1 LIYRHDMRCRVMPQV
16 GHGRRACVHRG
27 DQPGL
32 GRAVTGTRSSAIQ
45 GDGKGFQQRID
56 MGERA
61 WGLPNQ
67 PLIITH
73 WTGPEGTRLEE
84 TSL

>member
-1 LIYRHDMRCRVMPQV
+1 MLAEPVQ
-16 GHGRRACVHRG
+16 
-27 DQPGL
+27 QPGEHGVRAAAGL
-32 GRAVTGTRSSAIQ
+32 PRRAVTGTRSSAIQ
-45 GDGKGFQQRID
+45 GDGKAFSSGLTWASEP
-56 MGERA
+56 GA
-61 WGLPNQ
+61 LPNQ